1 MAQLSKSSSNQGW
14 LTGVAG
20 KKWFYRLWEI
30 IPGLTS
36 WLVLLSPIVF
46 SLVYPLAVAYFI
58 IAFDLLWL
66 LKSVRMSVGLVQ
78 GYLILK
84 KSEKIDW
91 QGRLKELEDIDA
103 SLAEYQSKLTKLAKP
118 GLFGLVKNTSNKNA
132 YNIAKANYERLEQ
145 VAEHKATL
153 IKPSDIHHVII
164 TAVYNESI
172 DVLRPSLEAILNSDY
187 DPKKIIFVLAYE
199 QRGGEQSAKN
209 AKILE
214 KEFASKFGGYL
225 SICHPEG
232 IKGELPGKGANI
244 TYAGRIVKSYL
255 EDNKLD
261 PENVIVTTLDSD
273 HRPDPKYLPYLT
285 YEYCINPS
293 RDHFSYQPMAMFFNN
308 IWDAPAPM
316 RVIATGNSFWLL
328 MESVRH
334 YRLRNF
340 AAHAQGMK
348 TLLDT
353 DFWSVTTI
361 VEDGHQYWRTFYAYD
376 GDHLVEPLY
385 IPVYQDA
392 VLADN
397 YRKTFANQYKQLRRW
412 AYGASDIPF
421 VVTNNLK
428 NHRIPFFKKWT
439 QFFRLFEGHLSW
451 ATAPLILTFAAWTPL
466 VLNSDFTRQ
475 VLAHQLPVIASR
487 ILTIALVGQFVTILL
502 SLLLLPPRP
511 KHYHKAKVIFM
522 IFQWVLVP
530 VTSILFGSA
539 AAFDAQ
545 TRLLLGKY
553 PKAFDVTEKAVKK

>member
-1 MAQLSKSSSNQGW
+1 MAQPKKYNQDQTW
-14 LTGVAG
+14 LTGLAG
-20 KKWFYRLWEI
+20 KRWFYRLWEI
-30 IPGLTS
+30 IPGVTS
-36 WLVLLSPIVF
+36 WIVLISPIFF
-46 SLVYPLAVAYFI
+46 SLVWPIAVAYFI

-66 LKSVRMSVGLVQ
+66 LKSVRMSAGLIE
-78 GYLILK
+78 GYMALK
-84 KSEKIDW
+84 KAEKIDW
-91 QGRLKELEDIDA
+91 QGRLRELEDIDA
-103 SLAEYQSKLTKLAKP
+103 SLEKYQSKLAKQSKP
-118 GLFGLVKNTSNKNA
+118 GLFGLIKKTTNKQEYNTTKS
-132 YNIAKANYERLEQ
+132 NYERIGQ
-145 VAEHKATL
+145 IYEHKSTL
-153 IKPSDIHHVII
+153 LKPSEIHHVII

-172 DVLRPSLEAILNSDY
+172 DVLRPSLEAILASDY

-199 QRGGEQSAKN
+199 QRGGDQTAKN
-209 AKILE
+209 ARILE

-225 SICHPEG
+225 SVCHPED

-244 TYAGRIVKSYL
+244 TYAGRIVKKYL
-255 EDNKLD
+255 EDIKLN
-261 PENVIVTTLDSD
+261 PENVVVTTLDSD

-285 YEYCINPS
+285 YEYCINPN

-348 TLLDT
+348 TLIDT

-397 YRKTFANQYKQLRRW
+397 YRKTFLNQYKQLRRW

-428 NHRIPFFKKWT
+428 NNKIPFFKKWT

-451 ATAPLILTFAAWTPL
+451 ATAPLILTFAAWAPL
-466 VLNSDFTRQ
+466 ILNTDFTRQ
-475 VLAHQLPVIASR
+475 VLAHQLPVVASR
-487 ILTIALVGQFVTILL
+487 ILTLALVGQFITILL

-511 KHYHKAKVIFM
+511 KHYHKAKRLFM
-522 IFQWVLVP
+522 VFQWVLVP
-530 VTSILFGSA
+530 VTSILFGST

-545 TRLLLGKY
+545 TRLMFGKY